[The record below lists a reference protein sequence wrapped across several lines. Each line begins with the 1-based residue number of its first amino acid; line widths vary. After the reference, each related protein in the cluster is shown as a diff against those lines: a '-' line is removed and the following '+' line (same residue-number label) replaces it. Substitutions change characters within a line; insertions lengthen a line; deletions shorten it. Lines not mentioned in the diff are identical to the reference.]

1 MGDIYVSLYGLVA
14 VLAILVVVALG
25 VKSSLRRKQKRLELE
40 NRPSVM
46 EVSLTLSSSDQV
58 EENAERSIGHK

>member
-58 EENAERSIGHK
+58 EENGERSIGHK